1 MPVPRVKTQRRYVS
15 GVRQEQ
21 AQRTRLRILDA
32 AHRLFGEYGYA
43 ATTIERIAA
52 EAGVAIDTVY
62 AVFRSKRAVLSGLM
76 ARQVGGDDQPIARL
90 DRPDAQSVRR
100 EPNQRRQLARF
111 VAGARIDDLPAKR
124 VIAGYVKKAMA
135 LNESGVTTRQP
146 RPARPPLRVP
156 PAFAAALARNKLAR
170 ANFAF
175 GVESAYEGSD
185 QRRPGGAA
193 QLCGRRHQD
202 ASETVLNFFSSSMS
216 FLIWAATSP
225 SFVGSWASAHCFL
238 AMPIGT
244 A

>member
-76 ARQVGGDDQPIARL
+76 ERQVGGDDQPIAML
-90 DRPDAQSVRR
+90 DRPEAQSVRR

-111 VAGARIDDLPAKR
+111 VAGVTDAIERSRPVDDIMR
-124 VIAGYVKKAMA
+124 
-135 LNESGVTTRQP
+135 S
-146 RPARPPLRVP
+146 
-156 PAFAAALARNKLAR
+156 AAAIDPEISTLS
-170 ANFAF
+170 
-175 GVESAYEGSD
+175 G
-185 QRRPGGAA
+185 
-193 QLCGRRHQD
+193 
-202 ASETVLNFFSSSMS
+202 
-216 FLIWAATSP
+216 
-225 SFVGSWASAHCFL
+225 FV
-238 AMPIGT
+238 T
-244 A
+244 